1 MADTRTFDDI
11 VSDYRLR
18 TAAAERRAKT
28 RVVFTT
34 LLALAAAV
42 YMTWLHATFSK
53 LDAQAVTEIA
63 RAEVEARL
71 PELGDQVTQMALD
84 AAPGLMDRGEQALL
98 AAPAQLADRLEER
111 LAAGTDRV
119 LDEVAL
125 KLDMHLDDFV
135 SPRLEQLE
143 ETAQV
148 GDPPPVD
155 ELMQQLRGQYRA
167 KAGALMD
174 ELYVAYAR
182 EIGGVNDYL
191 IHLRDGEHLT
201 GREAIEK
208 EIIEASVA
216 LRRHYITPVQ
226 PVGNTEDETAER

>member
-1 MADTRTFDDI
+1 MAETRTYDDI

-28 RVVFTT
+28 RVVCTT

-63 RAEVEARL
+63 RAEVQSRL
-71 PELGDQVTQMALD
+71 PELGDRVTQMALD

-98 AAPAQLADRLEER
+98 AAPAQLADSLEER
-111 LAAGTDRV
+111 LATGTDRI
-119 LDEVAL
+119 LDEVTTR
-125 KLDMHLDDFV
+125 LDTQMEAFV
-135 SPRLEQLE
+135 TPRLEQLE

-148 GDPPPVD
+148 GDPPSVD
-155 ELMQQLRGQYRA
+155 ELMQELRNQYRV
-167 KAGALMD
+167 KATALMD

-191 IHLRDGEHLT
+191 VHLRDGEHLT
-201 GREAIEK
+201 AREAIEK

-216 LRRHYITPVQ
+216 LRRHYVTPVE
-226 PVGNTEDETAER
+226 PVGTVEDETAVR